1 MIKSREIAPLF
12 SLHCQ
17 FFVSR
22 ALMRQLETSILY
34 PRTEQ
39 DLHDG
44 ERSDRSQWQERAIR
58 EIDELGN
65 ASKTVKRCRSCW
77 RNDIHYNVSI
87 PPFLLGVL
95 LVVTFGLVFLLRPS
109 RCVCCGTMRLS

>member
-1 MIKSREIAPLF
+1 MS
-12 SLHCQ
+12 
-17 FFVSR
+17 
-22 ALMRQLETSILY
+22 QLESTIHY

-39 DLHDG
+39 ELYDG

-77 RNDIHYNVSI
+77 RNDLHYDVSI

-95 LVVTFGLVFLLRPS
+95 LVITFGAALFLRPS
-109 RCVCCGTMRLS
+109 RCVCCGTMRLR